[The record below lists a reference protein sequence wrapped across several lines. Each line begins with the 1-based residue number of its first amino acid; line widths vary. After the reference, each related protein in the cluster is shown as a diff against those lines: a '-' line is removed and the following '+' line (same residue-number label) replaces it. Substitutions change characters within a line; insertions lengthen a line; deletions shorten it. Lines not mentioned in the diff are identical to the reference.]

1 MALTKPLL
9 TAVALILS
17 ASTFTAPAKPNIIL
31 IMSDDMG
38 WSDIG
43 CYGGEIAT
51 PHLDALAKDGIRFTQ
66 FY

>member
-1 MALTKPLL
+1 MKTLT
-9 TAVALILS
+9 ILS
-17 ASTFTAPAKPNIIL
+17 LLSLALAMQLRADDRPNIIL

-51 PHLDALAKDGIRFTQ
+51 PCQTSTSQLG
-66 FY
+66 